1 MSDNLTPQQQE
12 PKYLFPVNHLLDV
25 NDGEVK
31 DALTTFLKLSSL
43 KSCDLHELH
52 SDFLSGP
59 FFSNSPFS
67 KTKLLFN
74 ENGPFETFECFKT
87 FLQNLS
93 IFIEVSYEIFP
104 DSTIVH
110 FPLITDLELSC
121 LHSNIEITRVISLH
135 DLFFLVL
142 DGDRDTEDERSMLQ
156 TVVLLDKTVQ
166 SLAMFNESATKLFFY
181 ENVFLRCSVQVEN
194 EQFGPYNGRKFIF
207 PKDWFKN
214 FFGSFVERLTSTL
227 GFSEVP
233 YLGETSKNTTFSFIN
248 NYFKVNGDFSMGMLT
263 ESESMPMFA
272 IDPLTLKMNHLL
284 YKQTV
289 ALFRRFLCHVNEEGL
304 VTPHINFK
312 DHMPHFVLAYMRLI
326 DVPLTGISLPSV
338 IKTGPVSVWISN
350 KRDPLVVV
358 CSSVAL
364 NKRCNNSNCGFL
376 HPIQS
381 NCEFGIVTT
390 HTEKGNVMVVC
401 RQSCMFDKP
410 VNTTDI
416 FKDFFRSNRNVSF

>member
-25 NDGEVK
+25 NGVK
-31 DALTTFLKLSSL
+31 DALTTFLKFSSQ
-43 KSCDLHELH
+43 KSCDLRKLH
-52 SDFLSGP
+52 SKFLSGP
-59 FFSNSPFS
+59 FSLNSIFS
-67 KTKLLFN
+67 KTKILFN
-74 ENGPFETFECFKT
+74 ENGPFETFECFHN

-93 IFIEVSYEIFP
+93 FLMESVVSYEIFP
-104 DSTIVH
+104 NCDIVVH
-110 FPLITDLELSC
+110 FPLITDLDIYYI
-121 LHSNIEITRVISLH
+121 HANIKITRVISLH

-142 DGDRDTEDERSMLQ
+142 DGERDKGDERSMLQ

-166 SLAMFNESATKLFFY
+166 SLAMFNASATELFFW
-181 ENVFLRCSVQVEN
+181 ENVFLKCRVDVEN

-248 NYFKVNGDFSMGMLT
+248 NYFKVNDDFSMGMLT
-263 ESESMPMFA
+263 KSKSMPMFA

-338 IKTGPVSVWISN
+338 IKTGPVWRSN
-350 KRDPLVVV
+350 QREPLVVV

-364 NKRCNNSNCGFL
+364 NKRCNNLNCGFL